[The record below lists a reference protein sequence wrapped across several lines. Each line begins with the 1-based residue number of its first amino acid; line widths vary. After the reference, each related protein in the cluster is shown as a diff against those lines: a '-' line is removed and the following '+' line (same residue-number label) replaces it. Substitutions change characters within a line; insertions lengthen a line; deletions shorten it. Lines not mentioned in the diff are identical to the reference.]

1 MGHWLAKIQ
10 DTAYWMDV
18 ARDLLSSDNQDK
30 TLVNDCV
37 YNLTLLIA
45 DAEEEIEEYELNI
58 EEMEMESR
66 AIRDRKAELV
76 DAELMDYDWYKEE
89 IEIID

>member
-1 MGHWLAKIQ
+1 MGHWLAKTQ
-10 DTAYWMDV
+10 DTAYWMDI

-66 AIRDRKAELV
+66 AIRDRKAEL
-76 DAELMDYDWYKEE
+76 EE
-89 IEIID
+89 REIWFK